1 MAYNYNNG
9 SKGSNNN
16 RSNYAQRDVIDPSKY
31 KDMDIISRAEAV
43 IKDLPKDR
51 RQDGGFL
58 LKTNQIRKF
67 LAAVNSA
74 SNKVA
79 VFKATSGS
87 MELDNA
93 LADEIRYLQVLL
105 IYQCGR
111 DMQDKGKYGVDDF
124 VKRAGIIDMI
134 KSIGKDI
141 RKYEEFARYME
152 ALVAYH
158 KFYGGK
164 D

>member
-1 MAYNYNNG
+1 MEYNYNNG

-16 RSNYAQRDVIDPSKY
+16 RSNHAQRDVIDPSKY

-51 RQDGGFL
+51 SDNIQ

-67 LAAVNSA
+67 LAAVNSV
-74 SNKVA
+74 SNKVT
-79 VFKATSGS
+79 VFKAASDS
-87 MELDNA
+87 KELSNA
-93 LADEIRYLQVLL
+93 IADEIRYLQVILVYQSGRERSVKEFVSMAGLL
-105 IYQCGR
+105 
-111 DMQDKGKYGVDDF
+111 
-124 VKRAGIIDMI
+124 DMI

-141 RKYEEFARYME
+141 SKYEEFARYME

>member
-1 MAYNYNNG
+1 MEYNYNNG

-16 RSNYAQRDVIDPSKY
+16 RSNHAQRDVIDPSKY
-31 KDMDIISRAEAV
+31 KDIDIISRAEAV

-51 RQDGGFL
+51 FDNIQ

-67 LAAVNSA
+67 LAAVNSV
-74 SNKVA
+74 SNNVT
-79 VFKATSGS
+79 VFKAASDS
-87 MELDNA
+87 KELSNA
-93 LADEIRYLQVLL
+93 IADEIRYLQVILV
-105 IYQCGR
+105 YQSGR
-111 DMQDKGKYGVDDF
+111 ERSVKEF
-124 VKRAGIIDMI
+124 VRMAGLIDMI

-141 RKYEEFARYME
+141 SKYEEFARYME

>member
-1 MAYNYNNG
+1 MEYKYKNG
-9 SKGSNNN
+9 SKGCNNS
-16 RSNYAQRDVIDPSKY
+16 RSNYAPRDVIDPSKY

-43 IKDLPKDR
+43 IKDLPKDE
-51 RQDGGFL
+51 QEDGGFL
-58 LKTNQIRKF
+58 LKTNQIRKI

-74 SNKVA
+74 SNKVS

-87 MELDNA
+87 TELNNA

-105 IYQCGR
+105 VYQCGR
-111 DMQDKGKYGVDDF
+111 DKQKKKQCGVDDF
-124 VKRAGIIDMI
+124 VKRAGLIDMI

>member
-1 MAYNYNNG
+1 MEYNYNNG

-16 RSNYAQRDVIDPSKY
+16 RSNHAQRDVIDPSKY

-51 RQDGGFL
+51 YDKIQ

-67 LAAVNSA
+67 LAAVNSV
-74 SNKVA
+74 SNKVT
-79 VFKATSGS
+79 VFKAASDS
-87 MELDNA
+87 KELSNA
-93 LADEIRYLQVLL
+93 IADEIRYLQVILVYQSGRERSVKEFVSMAGLL
-105 IYQCGR
+105 
-111 DMQDKGKYGVDDF
+111 
-124 VKRAGIIDMI
+124 DMI

-141 RKYEEFARYME
+141 SKYEEFARYME